1 MVRSLTFC
9 EKDGDASYVESRW
22 FKDES
27 PNNGYDPLPPSV
39 LSSSSSAHNTLSL
52 PVHKPPN
59 HTLVPHPTRRQDK
72 WIMFLP
78 LQATA
83 AELECECIGFPF
95 SRWQTQHLAQH
106 HSTTQLA
113 FPLCLGRAMFVK
125 FPSCLLQLHWCL
137 YISFR
142 RAKQGTNVK
151 VTSTSGPNT
160 PTNATSSPNDN
171 NSKALDH

>member
-1 MVRSLTFC
+1 MRVRTTGTIL
-9 EKDGDASYVESRW
+9 Y
-22 FKDES
+22 
-27 PNNGYDPLPPSV
+27 LPPFFLPLHPLTIHSH
-39 LSSSSSAHNTLSL
+39 SQSTSL
-52 PVHKPPN
+52 PT
-59 HTLVPHPTRRQDK
+59 TLVPHPTRRQDK
-72 WIMFLP
+72 RIMFLP